1 MGVKRTIFDKN
12 LEQIVRNA
20 GFFARSLGHS
30 YVGSEHFLLALC
42 AGGRTGSILEQNGL
56 PFSRAAEL
64 TRQCVGR
71 GLPRPLT
78 QGLTE
83 NARQIVITAAEQ
95 GPAAA
100 EQMLLALCNL
110 EYTTAAL
117 ILRASEVCTRQL
129 RADTLEQ
136 IRNTQQGGSMRLLEQ
151 FGVNML
157 ERAGTSGP
165 VIGREREID
174 TVIEVLCRK
183 HKNNPA
189 LVGEPGVGK
198 TAIVEGLARRMA
210 ARQVPPQ
217 LLGKQLFSLET
228 AAMVA
233 GTKYRGEFED
243 RMREIL
249 SEIRR
254 TGNVIVFIDEMHM
267 LVGAGAAEGAID
279 AANILKPALGRGEV
293 QIIGATTLEEYRK
306 YIEKDAA
313 LERRFRRIRVE
324 EPTENE
330 TAEILRG
337 LRPGLEQH
345 HGITV
350 TEEAIEKA
358 IALSQRFLNEHRLP
372 DKALDLLD
380 EAAAHACLSA
390 KQAGHSAEQQALD
403 EQLKAAIR
411 REDFSEALELQGK
424 LKTLFEER
432 GGGERPA
439 VSARDVVHALS
450 SRTGIPIGEL
460 TGSERDRLRDL
471 ERALS
476 ESVIGQN
483 EAVACVADAVRRGR
497 TGLAGQGRPAAVI
510 LLTGPTGVGKTLLCK
525 TLARAVYGS
534 EKAMIRLDMTEYGD
548 RLNVT
553 RLTGAPPGYVG
564 HEQGGTLTEKVR
576 ANPHSLIL
584 FDEIDKAHPDV
595 TALLLQLMDDG
606 RLTDNV
612 GRTVDFTNTLLLLTA
627 NVGAEEHSKNGLGF
641 APVSEQDRIKGRVRQ
656 HFSPEFLGRLDAIA
670 VFSPLD
676 ENALMKIAELQ
687 LKALSD
693 RCANTGLTLTWSP
706 EAPRALVRKSG
717 REAGARGIRSV
728 ISREIVSPLAKR
740 LLDEQTPSVL
750 RLTVRDD
757 AFNLS

>member
-1 MGVKRTIFDKN
+1 MGVKRTIFDRN
-12 LEQIVRNA
+12 TEQIVRNA
-20 GFFARSLGHS
+20 AFFARRLGHS
-30 YVGSEHFLLALC
+30 YVGSEHLLLALC
-42 AGGRTGSILEQNGL
+42 AGEITGALLKKNGL
-56 PFSRAAEL
+56 SFHAAAQTL
-64 TRQCVGR
+64 RRCTGR
-71 GLPRPLT
+71 GRPLPLT

-83 NARQIVITAAEQ
+83 NARLILR
-95 GPAAA
+95 PAQT
-100 EQMLLALCNL
+100 ELSPEGLLLAVCGT

-117 ILRASEVCTRQL
+117 ILRSADVNTRQL
-129 RADTLEQ
+129 CADTLEQ
-136 IRNTQQGGSMRLLEQ
+136 IQKTQQGGSMRLLEQ

-157 ERAGTSGP
+157 ERAGASGP

-189 LVGEPGVGK
+189 LVGDPGIGK

-210 ARQVPPQ
+210 VGQIPTQ
-217 LLGKQLFSLET
+217 LLGRQLYAVNT

-233 GTKYRGEFED
+233 GTKYRGEFEE
-243 RMREIL
+243 RMRDVL
-249 SEIRR
+249 AEIRR
-254 TGNVIVFIDEMHM
+254 AGNVILFIDEMHM

-330 TAEILRG
+330 TAEILQG

-350 TEEAIEKA
+350 TNEAIDKA

-411 REDFSEALELQGK
+411 REDFGQALELQGRM
-424 LKTLFEER
+424 KTLFEER
-432 GGGERPA
+432 GRGERPA

-476 ESVIGQN
+476 ESVIGQRQ
-483 EAVACVADAVRRGR
+483 AVACVADAVRRGR
-497 TGLAGQGRPAAVI
+497 IGLTGQGRPAAVI

-548 RLNVT
+548 RLNAS

-627 NVGAEEHSKNGLGF
+627 NVGAEEHGKNGLGF
-641 APVSEQDRIKGRVRQ
+641 APVSEQDRIKGRLRQ

-706 EAPRALVRKSG
+706 QAPRALVRKSG

-728 ISREIVSPLAKR
+728 ISREIESPLAKR